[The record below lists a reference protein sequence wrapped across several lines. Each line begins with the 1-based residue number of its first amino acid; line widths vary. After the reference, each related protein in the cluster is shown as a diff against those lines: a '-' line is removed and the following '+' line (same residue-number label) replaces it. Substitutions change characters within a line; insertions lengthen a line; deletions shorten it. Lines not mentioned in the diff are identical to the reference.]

1 MDFPRNNILVIFL
14 RHHWLAL
21 FGALIVGLVMV
32 LPQVMFIVQSGD
44 QYRGINIFETDAEYY
59 YVSRIHE
66 VYDGHYAIAN
76 SILAQGKD
84 MPYVQPPLGEL
95 IVGGVG
101 KLFNLEIATLLITFR
116 FAASALLFL
125 LVYWFA
131 LLLSQRDKL
140 ASVVAASAVLL
151 GSNLVSHP
159 TDLLSMVRGT
169 FDAQLFIDYARP
181 INPQISSLF
190 LFGFLVTLVRLFQTK
205 RIMPAAIA
213 AILYGASF
221 YVYPYTWTFLSVVI
235 GFSALWLLCKR
246 HWWLFGLTCT
256 IGVTGLM
263 IAIPYFINTVAVVN
277 HPSYEMLHST
287 WGLLDSHMPVFSAT
301 IVAGLFFAAVLYW
314 LKKNDRMSA
323 SVIALLF
330 ISGAVAIN
338 QQVITGKELY
348 YGHYHWYFIKPFF
361 ALSGVLV
368 MFELLRHVKFEKYVR
383 VSVFIIACGILAYN
397 GTMIQWTSYRHYYDS
412 YLSMQR
418 YGDVIEWLNEN
429 TERDEIAY
437 IPQSFFFPL
446 PDRNSLSDYPS
457 VTLGRLIVSYT
468 SLNLYFSRYANFY
481 LFEDVN
487 YKTFNLYIVLKLLA
501 VPSDQVSSY
510 LRDNPDIFSD
520 YYLAYFKERGQTFN
534 DIPDEWIASLAK
546 DYLFFNSLSWEEIW
560 QRYPVHYIVWDQG
573 DLPNLPFYDINS
585 GLKLWDTVY
594 DQNGIIIMKFR

>member
-1 MDFPRNNILVIFL
+1 MIFL

-21 FGALIVGLVMV
+21 FGALIVGLIMI

-101 KLFNLEIATLLITFR
+101 KLFGLDIATLLVAFR
-116 FAASALLFL
+116 FVASASLFL

-151 GSNLVSHP
+151 GSNLVSHS
-159 TDLLSMVRGT
+159 TDLLSMIRGT

-190 LFGFLVTLVRLFQTK
+190 LFGFLVSLVRLFQTR
-205 RIMPAAIA
+205 RIVPAAIS
-213 AILYGASF
+213 AILYGLSF

-235 GFSALWLLCKR
+235 GLSALWLLCKR
-246 HWWLFGLTCT
+246 RWWLFGLTCT
-256 IGVTGLM
+256 IGVTGLI

-287 WGLLDSHMPVFSAT
+287 WGLLNARTPVFSIT
-301 IVAGLFFAAVLYW
+301 IAVGLFFAMVLYW
-314 LKKNDRMSA
+314 LKRDDRLTA
-323 SVIALLF
+323 GIIALLF
-330 ISGAVAIN
+330 VSGAVAIN

-361 ALSGVLV
+361 ALSGALVL
-368 MFELLRHVKFEKYVR
+368 FELLRHVKFKKYVR
-383 VSVFIIACGILAYN
+383 VFILIIVCGTLVYN
-397 GTMIQWTSYRHYYDS
+397 GIMIQWTSYRHYYDS

-418 YGDVIEWLNEN
+418 YGDVIEWLNKN
-429 TERDEIAY
+429 AERDEIAY
-437 IPQSFFFPL
+437 VPQSFFFPL
-446 PDRNSLSDYPS
+446 PDRGALLDYPS
-457 VTLGRLIVSYT
+457 VTLGRLVVSYT
-468 SLNLYFSRYANFY
+468 PLNLYFSRYANFY
-481 LFEDVN
+481 LFEDTN
-487 YKTFNLYIVLKLLA
+487 YKAFNLFIVLKLLG
-501 VPSDQVSSY
+501 VPSDQASTY
-510 LRDNPDIFSD
+510 LKEHSDIFSD
-520 YYLAYFKERGQTFN
+520 YYLAYFKERGQTF
-534 DIPDEWIASLAK
+534 DDVPDEWIAVLA
-546 DYLFFNSLSWEEIW
+546 DGYQSFSNLSWEEIW
-560 QRYPVHYIVWDQG
+560 QRYPINYIVWDRG